1 MNNWITRIIKAG
13 QNLKTKIKKTMATKA
28 EQMASP
34 YMSCHGSPVL
44 KKNIYDNDFVCPECN
59 FHHKMEPRDYYER
72 IFFGKN
78 NYTKINHGIPYEDV
92 LGWED
97 TKKYTDRLKQA
108 KKLSGLECG
117 ILSVEGKIKN
127 IEVVM
132 SCQSW
137 SFIAGSISMPES
149 ESVLAAVQRAIEKK
163 VPYIFIAKSSGMRM
177 MTNNL
182 SLIQMSR
189 MTMAINELK
198 RNNLPF
204 ISIITN
210 PTTGG
215 TSASIVPIADI
226 IVSEKNAVYGFAGKK
241 IVQNSSSEPLPEDFQ
256 SSEWAQ
262 KNGQIDKIVDRKEL
276 KDTIYNLLSILLKR
290 DSNLNSLKNDD
301 VSEIN
306 IKIEKAS

>member
-44 KKNIYDNDFVCPECN
+44 KKNIYDNDFICPECN

-72 IFFGKN
+72 IFLE
-78 NYTKINHGIPYEDV
+78 KIIIQK
-92 LGWED
+92 LIMAFLTRMFWGWED

-149 ESVLAAVQRAIEKK
+149 RKCTCGCSESYRKK
-163 VPYIFIAKSSGMRM
+163 S
-177 MTNNL
+177 
-182 SLIQMSR
+182 
-189 MTMAINELK
+189 
-198 RNNLPF
+198 
-204 ISIITN
+204 
-210 PTTGG
+210 
-215 TSASIVPIADI
+215 
-226 IVSEKNAVYGFAGKK
+226 AVYFYSKVIRHAH
-241 IVQNSSSEPLPEDFQ
+241 D
-256 SSEWAQ
+256 
-262 KNGQIDKIVDRKEL
+262 DK
-276 KDTIYNLLSILLKR
+276 
-290 DSNLNSLKNDD
+290 
-301 VSEIN
+301 
-306 IKIEKAS
+306 